1 MKNPG
6 AILATSQSS
15 EPLGVGDGEYRE
27 IFVDGFSSDAGA
39 AALFKYLLREPRDPE
54 EFSVA
59 RKISEAVGGLPLAI
73 AAVAGYVARFPLDKF
88 LSSFQESSKFWA
100 AEKRPVL
107 GQYDQTLNT
116 VFNIALGDLEIDS
129 RKLLDILAFL
139 NPDKIPEGI
148 LRVSKTT
155 MKPGLDFLNDEDDA
169 G

>member
-1 MKNPG
+1 M
-6 AILATSQSS
+6 
-15 EPLGVGDGEYRE
+15 
-27 IFVDGFSSDAGA
+27 
-39 AALFKYLLREPRDPE
+39 
-54 EFSVA
+54 A